1 MNSEQQLIQTAH
13 AWVAQDFDPATI
25 SELKELISKVPHDP
39 VALAELA
46 SRFAGPLQFGT
57 AGLRAEV
64 AAGESR
70 MNCAT
75 VAKAAWGVS
84 SWLLANQKKVLL
96 VGNDARNGSVD
107 FAEVTCG
114 IAAALG
120 LNVIRLAGP
129 VPTPVLAY
137 ALTELK
143 ADAAIMV
150 TASHNPAKDNGYKV
164 YDHSGSQ
171 IISPS
176 DKEIAALIA
185 KAPAAKDIDRSGN
198 YQRVEMIDKYVSYVT
213 ENALPGLTKDLKIAY
228 TALHGVGSI
237 TFNKLLT
244 QVGYQNLVE
253 VKTQQQPDPAF
264 PTVDFPNPEEDGAMD
279 LLLALAE
286 AENADIAIA
295 NDPDADRTAIALPT
309 QTGWHRLSGDE
320 LGTLLAWWCVM
331 RANLQNKPVTGAMAA
346 SIVSSS
352 MIKRIA
358 TANKLDFSFTL
369 TGFKY
374 VGRVTNLKFGYE
386 EAIGYCVLPE
396 KIKDKD
402 GISASLFAIELVSY
416 LKSNNKSALQQLDEL
431 YQTYGTVLTKQITL
445 RLTDVAAVGAKLAEI
460 MSNLPTVLGDTKL
473 TNISDFSS
481 GIDGLPKASG
491 IRLSFGNGRIII
503 RPSGTEP
510 KLKCYIE
517 VAAEPDHDLAAQ
529 KAKLSRQLDLLADEL
544 AKLVQA

>member
-198 YQRVEMIDKYVSYVT
+198 YQTVEMIDKYVSYVT

-517 VAAEPDHDLAAQ
+517 VTAKPDHDLAAQ

>member
-1 MNSEQQLIQTAH
+1 MNSEQQLIQTAQ

-25 SELKELISKVPHDP
+25 SELKELISNVPNNP

-70 MNCAT
+70 MNRAT

-107 FAEVTCG
+107 FAEDTCG

-120 LNVIRLAGP
+120 LSVIRLAGP

-198 YQRVEMIDKYVSYVT
+198 YQTVEMIDKYVSYVT
-213 ENALPGLTKDLKIAY
+213 ENALPGLNKDLKIAY

-244 QVGYQNLVE
+244 EVGYQNLVE
-253 VKTQQQPDPAF
+253 VKAQQQPDPAF

-279 LLLALAE
+279 LLLELAE

-309 QTGWHRLSGDE
+309 RTGWHRLSGDE
-320 LGTLLAWWCVM
+320 LGTLLAWWCVK
-331 RANLQNKPVTGAMAA
+331 RANLQNKPATGAMAA

-358 TANKLDFSFTL
+358 TANQLDFSFTL

-431 YQTYGTVLTKQITL
+431 YQSYGTVLTKQITL

-460 MSNLPTVLGDTKL
+460 MSNLPTALGDTKL
-473 TNISDFSS
+473 TNIADFSS

-491 IRLSFGNGRIII
+491 IRLSFANGRIII

-517 VAAEPDHDLAAQ
+517 VTAEPDHDLAAQ

-544 AKLVQA
+544 AKLVKA

>member
-1 MNSEQQLIQTAH
+1 MNSEQQLIQTAQ

-25 SELKELISKVPHDP
+25 SELKELISNVPNNP

-198 YQRVEMIDKYVSYVT
+198 YQTVEMIDKYVSYVT

>member
-198 YQRVEMIDKYVSYVT
+198 YQTVEMIDKYVSYVT
-213 ENALPGLTKDLKIAY
+213 ENAIPGLTKDLKIAY

-244 QVGYQNLVE
+244 EVGYQNLVE

>member
-198 YQRVEMIDKYVSYVT
+198 YQTVEMIDKYVSYVT
-213 ENALPGLTKDLKIAY
+213 ESALPGLNKDLKIAY

-253 VKTQQQPDPAF
+253 VKTQQLPDPAF

>member
-1 MNSEQQLIQTAH
+1 MNSEQQLIQTAQ

-25 SELKELISKVPHDP
+25 SELQELISKAQQDP

-70 MNCAT
+70 MNRAT

-84 SWLLANQKKVLL
+84 HWLLANQKKVLV
-96 VGNDARNGSVD
+96 VGNDARTGSAD
-107 FAEVTCG
+107 FAEDTCG
-114 IAAALG
+114 IAAGLG
-120 LNVIRLAGP
+120 LTVIRLAAP

-137 ALTELK
+137 ALTELN

-185 KAPAAKDIDRSGN
+185 QAPAAKDIDRSGN
-198 YQRVEMIDKYVSYVT
+198 FQTVEMIDKYVSYVAA
-213 ENALPGLTKDLKIAY
+213 NALPDLAKDLKIAY

-237 TFNKLLT
+237 TFNKLLN

-253 VKTQQQPDPAF
+253 VNAQQQPDPAF
-264 PTVDFPNPEEDGAMD
+264 PTVAFPNPEEDGAMD

-286 AENADIAIA
+286 SESADIAIA

-309 QTGWHRLSGDE
+309 PTGWQLLSGDE

-331 RANLQNKPVTGAMAA
+331 RAKLQNKPLTGAMAA

-352 MIKRIA
+352 MTKRIA
-358 TANKLDFSFTL
+358 TANNLDFKFTL

-374 VGRVTNLKFGYE
+374 VGRVTDLKFGYE

-416 LKSNNKSALQQLDEL
+416 LKSINKSVFQQLDEL
-431 YQTYGTVLTKQITL
+431 YQSYGTVLTKQITL
-445 RLTDVAAVGAKLAEI
+445 RLTDVAAVGAKLTEI
-460 MSNLPTVLGDTKL
+460 MNNLPTSLGDTKL
-473 TNISDFSS
+473 TNIADFSS

-491 IRLSFGNGRIII
+491 IRLSFANGRIII

-517 VAAEPDHDLAAQ
+517 VTAEPGDDLVSQ
-529 KAKLSRQLDLLADEL
+529 KAELTRQLDLLAGEL
-544 AKLVQA
+544 AKLVKA